1 MSQLSE
7 KLALASTKKQVKQLI
22 EKNGYQAMNEAWA
35 ELSDLQRSSLEL
47 MRRFDGTIIHEPG
60 SESDSVRDQ

>member
-1 MSQLSE
+1 MSLLSE
-7 KLALASTKKQVKQLI
+7 KLALASTKGQVKQLI
-22 EKNGYQAMNEAWA
+22 ESNGYHAMNEAWA

-60 SESDSVRDQ
+60 SEPDSVRDQ